1 MRASDRSVASI
12 STSLFLFKFRGAL
25 GKFIFFLSSTL
36 HDTERAS
43 HKSASKLDLRIRPT
57 TVDDAV
63 YMLHIVYHIGLEDA
77 SNQDNYVFKLA
88 SLYMLIQGKRTMMYY

>member
-1 MRASDRSVASI
+1 MMRY
-12 STSLFLFKFRGAL
+12 
-25 GKFIFFLSSTL
+25 
-36 HDTERAS
+36 
-43 HKSASKLDLRIRPT
+43 
-57 TVDDAV
+57 